1 MLRIAMLST
10 AFFIAGCASQ
20 SPQPTPTDGPVTNA
34 QQQANQAELTQ
45 PTELTLKRKLAVGRL
60 SNETNYGRSLLR
72 SAESNALDKKIS
84 DMFMQSV
91 LNTNAFLVFE
101 RPDLALIE
109 KEAAISGETSD
120 LIGVDTLVI
129 GSLTE
134 FGRSTTGERGF
145 LSSSQKQQATAT
157 VDLRLVEVKTGQVIA
172 SVTGTGA
179 SSTEQ
184 SRTMGFGSVSGYNGS
199 LNDQA
204 IGAAV
209 NAAVAKMTQL
219 MINKPWRAD
228 ILAVEGDQIYI
239 SGGAAQGVKADMTFT
254 VAKKGKQVRSSTTGG
269 TITLPSAPVGT
280 LKVLS
285 TFGDAPLEQGAIAV
299 MVDGSIDG
307 IEASALEITKS
318 ASASVEGSAP

>member
-1 MLRIAMLST
+1 MLRLTLMASVL
-10 AFFIAGCASQ
+10 ALAGCASQ
-20 SPQPTPTDGPVTNA
+20 SPQPTPTEGPVTNA
-34 QQQANQAELTQ
+34 QQQANQAELMK
-45 PTELTLKRKLAVGRL
+45 PTTLTLKRKLAVGRL

-72 SAESNALDKKIS
+72 SAENNALDKKIS

-91 LNTNAFLVFE
+91 LNTEAFLVFE
-101 RPDLALIE
+101 RPDLALLE
-109 KEAAISGETSD
+109 KEASISGETSD
-120 LIGVDTLVI
+120 LVGVDTLVI

-184 SRTMGFGSVSGYNGS
+184 SRTMGFGSVSGYDGS

-209 NAAVAKMTQL
+209 NAAVAKMTEL

-239 SGGAAQGVKADMTFT
+239 SGGEAQGVKKDMTFT
-254 VAKKGKQVRSSTTGG
+254 LAKKGKAVRSTTTGG
-269 TITLPSAPVGT
+269 TITLPSTPIGT

-285 TFGDAPLEQGAIAV
+285 TFGDTPLEQGAVAILIEGH
-299 MVDGSIDG
+299 MDNIDVS
-307 IEASALEITKS
+307 ELEVTKS
-318 ASASVEGSAP
+318 EADVVEGAAP